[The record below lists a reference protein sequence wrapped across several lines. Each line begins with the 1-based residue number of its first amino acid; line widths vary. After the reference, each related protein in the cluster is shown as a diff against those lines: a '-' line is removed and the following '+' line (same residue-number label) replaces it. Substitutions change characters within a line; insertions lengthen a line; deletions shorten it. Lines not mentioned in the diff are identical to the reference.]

1 MCFRRDT
8 TYIGSHTTLFV
19 DRPERQTYVK
29 LTSVKFLIDL
39 VAWTSVTLFA
49 FILRLETGWT
59 SYLNEILLLLVVGV
73 PIKAALLWKFGLHR
87 RSWSKFGIRD
97 LFVLVQVMA
106 IMVLFMTAVS
116 FFVSAVYVPRSI
128 PVIEGVLGLLYLGM
142 IRLTARLFFERSILR
157 ETVRNGRPR
166 KVLIAGA
173 GEAGTM
179 LAREMVR
186 RPDSKLIPVGYLDDD
201 LTKQRKRFYA
211 IPVLG
216 TIDDLP
222 DIARKFEAEEV
233 LIAMPSEGSSVMRRV
248 LDRAN
253 KAGLPH
259 RTIPGIY
266 DILNGSVNISQLRE
280 VAIEDLLGRQP
291 VTLNTEEISGYL
303 QSRTV
308 LVTGAGGSIG
318 SEIVRQVSKFNPSR
332 IVLLGRGEN
341 SIFHIDAEMRR
352 EYQEIDCIPIIAD
365 VRDRESLE
373 AVFRR
378 YRPDVVFHAAAHK
391 HVPLMEA
398 NPAQAIYNNI
408 GGTRNVV
415 ELALQYKTARL
426 VNVST
431 DKAVN
436 PTSIMGASKRVAEEI
451 VASGSRRA
459 AHGQQFV
466 SVRFGNVLGS
476 RGSVIPF
483 FKEQIRRGGPITVTH
498 AEMTRYFMTIPEAS
512 QLVLQAGGLGENGSV
527 FVLDMGE
534 PVRIMDLA
542 TDLIRLSGLEPG
554 HDIEIKVTGMRPGE
568 KLFEEILTA
577 EEGTEASRHEK
588 IYRARCRPVDD
599 DLLHEQ
605 IESLFEAAERRSND
619 AIRTALASMIPVHML
634 EREETDAAA
643 SVEVLGDGAS
653 NCIEI
658 ENIKVDVNVE
668 AVIQNGA
675 ARSRNGSATPYRDA
689 QA

>member
-1 MCFRRDT
+1 M
-8 TYIGSHTTLFV
+8 
-19 DRPERQTYVK
+19 K

-39 VAWTSVTLFA
+39 LAWTSVTFFA
-49 FILRLETGWT
+49 FWLRLESGWT
-59 SYLNEILLLLVVGV
+59 GYVTEAYALALVGLPV
-73 PIKAALLWKFGLHR
+73 KALLIWKYGLHR

-97 LFVLVQVMA
+97 LFVLVQAMLVVGL
-106 IMVLFMTAVS
+106 VLTVAA
-116 FFVSAVYVPRSI
+116 FFLPGLTVPRSI
-128 PVIEGVLGLLYLGM
+128 PVIEGGLGLLYLGM
-142 IRLTARLFFERSILR
+142 IRLSTRLYFERSLQKQ
-157 ETVRNGRPR
+157 TVRRGRQR

-186 RPDSKLIPVGYLDDD
+186 RPDSRLIPVGYLDDD
-201 LTKQRKRFYA
+201 LSKQRKRFYA

-222 DIARKFEAEEV
+222 QVAAAHQVEEV
-233 LIAMPSEGSSVMRRV
+233 LIAMPSEGGTVVRRV

-253 KAGLPH
+253 EAGLPH

-280 VAIEDLLGRQP
+280 VALEDLLGRKP
-291 VTLNTEEISGYL
+291 VTLDTEEISKYL
-303 QSRTV
+303 KGRTI

-318 SEIVRQVSKFNPSR
+318 SEITRQICRFAPNLV
-332 IVLLGRGEN
+332 VLLGRGEN
-341 SIFHIDAEMRR
+341 SIFHIDAEIGREFPHVMRA
-352 EYQEIDCIPIIAD
+352 PVIAD
-365 VRDRESLE
+365 VRDVKSLE
-373 AVFRR
+373 SVFRR
-378 YRPDVVFHAAAHK
+378 FRPDVVFHAAAHK

-398 NPAQAIYNNI
+398 NPDQAIYNNVI
-408 GGTRNVV
+408 GTRNLVD
-415 ELALQYKTARL
+415 LALKYETSRF

-451 VASGSRRA
+451 VASGARRA
-459 AHGQQFV
+459 GSGRQFV

-483 FKEQIRRGGPITVTH
+483 FKEQIRRGGPVTVTH
-498 AEMTRYFMTIPEAS
+498 PDMTRYFMTIPEAS

-554 HDIEIKVTGMRPGE
+554 HDVEVKVTGMRPGE

-577 EEGTEASRHEK
+577 EEGTIASRHEK
-588 IYRARCRPVDD
+588 IFRARRKPIDE
-599 DLLHEQ
+599 DLLEKQ
-605 IESLFEAAERRSND
+605 LEKLVAAAERRSNS
-619 AIRTALASMIPVHML
+619 AIRAALAGMIPVHML
-634 EREETDAAA
+634 VPVNSESIPELIEEIR
-643 SVEVLGDGAS
+643 GDGAAGA
-653 NCIEI
+653 
-658 ENIKVDVNVE
+658 VE
-668 AVIQNGA
+668 GFVLTSSGGQGE
-675 ARSRNGSATPYRDA
+675 DE
-689 QA
+689 

>member
-1 MCFRRDT
+1 M
-8 TYIGSHTTLFV
+8 
-19 DRPERQTYVK
+19 K
-29 LTSVKFLIDL
+29 LTTVKYLIDL
-39 VAWTSVTLFA
+39 LAWTMVTWIA
-49 FILRLETGWT
+49 FYLRLESGWT
-59 SYLNEILLLLVVGV
+59 NYLSEIQTLLIIGI
-73 PIKAALLWKFGLHR
+73 PIKAALLWKYGLHR

-97 LFVLVQVMA
+97 LFVLVQA
-106 IMVLFMTAVS
+106 IAVATLIMIAVS
-116 FFVSAVYVPRSI
+116 IFAANGNIPRSI
-128 PVIEGVLGLLYLGM
+128 PFIEGALALLYLGM
-142 IRLTARLFFERSILR
+142 IRLTARLFFERSIQR
-157 ETVRNGRPR
+157 ETVRTGRQR
-166 KVLIAGA
+166 RVLIAGA

-179 LAREMVR
+179 LAREMIR
-186 RPDSKLIPVGYLDDD
+186 RPDSKVIPVGYLDDD
-201 LTKQRKRFYA
+201 PTKQRKRFYG

-222 DIARKFEAEEV
+222 EVARKFDAEEV

-248 LDRAN
+248 LERSN

-280 VAIEDLLGRQP
+280 VAIEDLLGRTP
-291 VTLNTEEISGYL
+291 VTLDTEEISGYL
-303 QSRTV
+303 KSRTV

-318 SEIVRQVSKFNPSR
+318 SEIVRQVCKFHPRR

-341 SIFHIDAEMRR
+341 SIFHIDAELRR
-352 EYQEIDCIPIIAD
+352 DYPHVEGIPIIAD
-365 VRDRESLE
+365 VRDQESLE
-373 AVFRR
+373 AVFDR

-398 NPAQAIYNNI
+398 NPAQAIYNNV

-415 ELALQYKTARL
+415 ELALEYGTARL
-426 VNVST
+426 VNIST

-451 VASGSRRA
+451 VVSGSRRA
-459 AHGQQFV
+459 AANQQFV

-483 FKEQIRRGGPITVTH
+483 FKEQIKRGGPVTVTH
-498 AEMTRYFMTIPEAS
+498 RDMTRYFMTIPEAS
-512 QLVLQAGGLGENGSV
+512 QLVLQAGGFGENGSV

-554 HDIEIKVTGMRPGE
+554 ADIEIKITGARPGE

-577 EEGTEASRHEK
+577 EEGTVASRHEK
-588 IYRARCRPVDD
+588 IFRARCRPISDD
-599 DLLHEQ
+599 VLNEHLDR
-605 IESLFEAAERRSND
+605 LFEAADKRSN
-619 AIRTALASMIPVHML
+619 AAVREVLKTMIPVHML
-634 EREETDAAA
+634 ETEESDAAA
-643 SVEVLGDGAS
+643 AASDGVAGDGATRG
-653 NCIEI
+653 IRI
-658 ENIKVDVNVE
+658 ENVDV
-668 AVIQNGA
+668 APQGSA
-675 ARSRNGSATPYRDA
+675 LPRNGTVSTPVHLHGA
-689 QA
+689 